1 MFRYA
6 TRPLFGLTNRVSG
19 RFARPSAW
27 LPAALLAAVLAAPAI
42 GPASADDTP
51 CERTAE
57 KMFRACQL
65 DVSEEL
71 RVTQA
76 NCLNISGS
84 EDRRSCRRDARAAV
98 DDEREFCGEQ
108 LEARE
113 EACELLGEFRYDP
126 DPLEDP
132 AIEFVELDE
141 IGQAGGP
148 APNPYFNLTI
158 GHTYVL
164 RAGEEFEETVI
175 VFVTDE
181 TAEVNGHECRIVVDA
196 VVEVEEDEAGEIDYT
211 AAEFTDDLYLQDLV
225 GNVYYCGE
233 ISRNFED
240 GILDNLDGSF
250 RSGVEFAKGGILIKA
265 FPETGE
271 SHRQEFA
278 LGEAEDI
285 VSYVDAAA
293 VPLQEVEDFPC
304 APDGCLK
311 TFDQAPLD
319 PESTE
324 FKYYLPGIGF
334 VLAEALEDGVFTG
347 EREELV
353 CVGDSL
359 EILSQPAC
367 QIANP
372 EELLEDLCDLAS
384 QFCPGE
390 VGEE

>member
-1 MFRYA
+1 MFRTDAKPY
-6 TRPLFGLTNRVSG
+6 GLPNPPSG
-19 RFARPSAW
+19 RLAGASAW
-27 LPAALLAAVLAAPAI
+27 LAAPLLAAGLTAWAVQPL
-42 GPASADDTP
+42 SADDTP

-57 KMFRACQL
+57 TMYRACQL
-65 DVSEEL
+65 DTGEAL
-71 RVTQA
+71 KVTLA
-76 NCLNISGS
+76 NCLNISDRD
-84 EDRRSCRRDARAAV
+84 DRRSCRRSARETAAA
-98 DDEREFCGEQ
+98 ERGFCGEQ
-108 LEARE
+108 EEARE
-113 EACELLGEFRYDP
+113 DVCELLGEVRYDP

-132 AIEFVELDE
+132 SIDFVELDE

-148 APNPYFNLTI
+148 EANPYFNLTI

-164 RAGEEFEETVI
+164 RTGAEFEETVI

-181 TAEVNGHECRIVVDA
+181 TAEVNGQECRIVVDA
-196 VVEVEEDEAGEIDYT
+196 VVEAEEDETGKVDYT
-211 AAEFTDDLYLQDLV
+211 AVEFTDDLYLQDLL

-233 ISRNFED
+233 IARNFED
-240 GILDNLDGSF
+240 GILADLDGSF
-250 RSGVEFAKGGILIKA
+250 RSGVDFAKGGILIKA
-265 FPETGE
+265 FPEAGE

-285 VSYVDAAA
+285 VTYVEAAA
-293 VPLQEVEDFPC
+293 FPLQEVEDFPC

-319 PESTE
+319 PEATE
-324 FKYYLPGIGF
+324 FKYYLPGTGF
-334 VLAEALEDGVFTG
+334 VLAESLEDGIFTG

-359 EILSQPAC
+359 ETLSQPQC
-367 QIANP
+367 QIENA

-390 VGEE
+390 VVPE